1 MNFKELINL
10 QSYKKVFNELY
21 SEQHLRLKPYEDVK
35 DIDIKARCSWDHLL
49 KLEPSE
55 SKYSIYVSYTAD
67 YDDNRHLW
75 SELQHK
81 ETKYFLNWKY
91 YYRVFHRY
99 RYKRKRHIFSTK
111 NVILILKIASESYGN
126 TIFSKWIPN
135 IASF

>member
-21 SEQHLRLKPYEDVK
+21 SEQHLRLKPYEVVK

-49 KLEPSE
+49 KLDPSE

-81 ETKYFLNWKY
+81 ETKLFYNIDDISWEEVLGSQIVNKAEATD
-91 YYRVFHRY
+91 REVCAN
-99 RYKRKRHIFSTK
+99 IFWHLTM
-111 NVILILKIASESYGN
+111 N
-126 TIFSKWIPN
+126 
-135 IASF
+135 SFFQNNA

>member
-49 KLEPSE
+49 KLDPSE

-81 ETKYFLNWKY
+81 ETKLFY
-91 YYRVFHRY
+91 
-99 RYKRKRHIFSTK
+99 
-111 NVILILKIASESYGN
+111 
-126 TIFSKWIPN
+126 N
-135 IASF
+135 IDDISWEEVLANKKVNK